1 MTERVINTL
10 PGKKAERVLT
20 YSLSILTGLL
30 LSSQTIFPLL
40 FKPLFTLLSEYYE
53 IRSER

>member
-10 PGKKAERVLT
+10 PGKKAE
-20 YSLSILTGLL
+20 SINLFAFDSDRIL